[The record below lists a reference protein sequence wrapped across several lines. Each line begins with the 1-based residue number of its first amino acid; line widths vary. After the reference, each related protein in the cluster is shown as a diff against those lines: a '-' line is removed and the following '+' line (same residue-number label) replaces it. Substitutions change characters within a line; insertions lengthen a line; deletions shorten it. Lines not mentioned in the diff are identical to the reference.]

1 MYSIVCRWSQYSCVP
16 TKKKHQSEI
25 LSFFLFALLNILF
38 IYLFNSNA
46 FKIWIGCACLVIWY
60 REIPHGP
67 SMLLYNMCSMS
78 LKNFNFGI
86 EKVLAFIQF
95 SLILTECNKPRWR
108 FVIFHPN
115 SISVISSLTKLY
127 IFHFISKTRKT
138 TNNLDFPW
146 YFDNEILSV
155 FWIIE

>member
-1 MYSIVCRWSQYSCVP
+1 MYTIVRGWSQYSCVP

-67 SMLLYNMCSMS
+67 SMFRYNMCSMRF
-78 LKNFNFGI
+78 KNFNFGT

-95 SLILTECNKPRWR
+95 SLILTERNKPRWR
-108 FVIFHPN
+108 CVIFHPN
-115 SISVISSLTKLY
+115 SKSTTQSDHNSSVIYSKALKSSV
-127 IFHFISKTRKT
+127 S
-138 TNNLDFPW
+138 
-146 YFDNEILSV
+146 S
-155 FWIIE
+155 

>member
-1 MYSIVCRWSQYSCVP
+1 MSYTQYCIDFFWIIRFTRCIQLFVDGHNIPAFLRRKNIKVKSWV
-16 TKKKHQSEI
+16 
-25 LSFFLFALLNILF
+25 FFLFALLNILF
-38 IYLFNSNA
+38 IYLFNSNT

-67 SMLLYNMCSMS
+67 SMLLCNMCSMS

-95 SLILTECNKPRWR
+95 SLILTERNKPRWR

-115 SISVISSLTKLY
+115 SLSTTQSVNNSSVIYLRALKSSV
-127 IFHFISKTRKT
+127 
-138 TNNLDFPW
+138 N
-146 YFDNEILSV
+146 
-155 FWIIE
+155 